1 MRDAHLGLTDAECV
15 ALARAGDP
23 SARSSLVSRHHAS
36 CLRYARHLLGDDA
49 DAEDAVQETFV
60 RALGALARYE
70 ERDAFRGWLFQ
81 ILVHRCRS
89 LAARR
94 TRRRERFVSDEG
106 AIERAAVA
114 GSEAAQDAQRTLAV
128 ALAGLDLE
136 HREAFLLKVGEE
148 MEYEEMSRLTGVQ
161 VSALKMRVKRA
172 RDHVR
177 ARWPGANHGQ

>member
-1 MRDAHLGLTDAECV
+1 MRDAHVGLSDAECV
-15 ALARAGDP
+15 ALVRAGDP
-23 SARSSLVSRHHAS
+23 SARASLVSRHHAS
-36 CLRYARHLLGDDA
+36 CLRFARHVLGDDA

-60 RALGALARYE
+60 RALAALARYE

-89 LAARR
+89 LAAGR
-94 TRRRERFVSDEG
+94 TRRRERIVSDER
-106 AIERAAVA
+106 ALERAAVP
-114 GSEAAQDAQRTLAV
+114 GDERMQDAQR
-128 ALAGLDLE
+128 ALATALEGLDLD

-148 MEYEEMSRLTGVQ
+148 MEYDEMSRLTGVQ

-177 ARWPGANHGQ
+177 ARWPGANDGG

>member
-15 ALARAGDP
+15 ALARAGEE
-23 SARSSLVSRHHAS
+23 SARASLVTRHHAS
-36 CLRYARHLLGDDA
+36 CLRFARYLLGDET

-60 RALGALARYE
+60 RAFAALARYE
-70 ERDAFRGWLFQ
+70 ERDAFRAWLFQ

-89 LAARR
+89 VAARR
-94 TRRRERFVSDEG
+94 TRQRQRIVND
-106 AIERAAVA
+106 AHAMERAAVA
-114 GSEAAQDAQRTLAV
+114 GDEAVQDAQR
-128 ALAGLDLE
+128 ALAMALLGLDVD

-177 ARWPGANHGQ
+177 ARWPGANDVG

>member
-15 ALARAGDP
+15 ALARAGEE
-23 SARSSLVSRHHAS
+23 SARASLVTRHHAS
-36 CLRYARHLLGDDA
+36 CLRFARYLLGDET

-60 RALGALARYE
+60 RAFAALARYE
-70 ERDAFRGWLFQ
+70 ERDAFRAWLFQ

-89 LAARR
+89 VAARR
-94 TRRRERFVSDEG
+94 TRQRERIVND
-106 AIERAAVA
+106 AHAMERAAVA
-114 GSEAAQDAQRTLAV
+114 GDEAVQDAQR
-128 ALAGLDLE
+128 ALAMALLGLDVD

-177 ARWPGANHGQ
+177 ARWPGANDVG